1 MLLKSLEL
9 QGFKTFPD
17 KTKLTF
23 DKGITSVVGPNG
35 SGKSNISDAIRWVLG
50 EQAPKSLRC
59 SKMEDVV
66 VNGTDTRKRQGY
78 AEVTLTI
85 DNKDRVLAFNG
96 DEVAVTRRYYRSGES
111 EYLINKASVRLKD
124 IHELFMDT
132 GLGRD
137 GYSMISQGKIDSIV
151 ASKSEDR
158 REIFEE
164 AAGISRYRYRKTEA
178 ERKLV
183 HTEENLVRL
192 RDIVTELDDRIGP
205 LETQSK
211 KAQAFLEYSGEKRG
225 LEIALWLDTLNKSS
239 AVLKEHEDKIAVS
252 KNQYEE
258 AEKEL
263 EKIAKETE
271 EIYLQNGSLLT
282 KIEEIRQSITQSEGE
297 ISFHKSSVSVAQNDI
312 LHNNENI
319 ERIQGEI
326 EKAQNSNIDIQQEIE
341 KKEQEISDFDTQ
353 ILSLQKDYDK
363 IADDL
368 NNINTD
374 SSRSSE
380 QLQQLSAKIASLS
393 AKSADARV
401 TDMTCASTIL
411 EIENRISSLN
421 ESVGA
426 KKEQLTD
433 LKEMQADFENKIK
446 EGNKKVEALNNS
458 IKGLEIKIESRSK
471 KRDESKVTADT
482 LMLDAQE
489 KARRAKL
496 LEDLSANFEGFYN
509 SVKVVMK
516 EAKKGTVSGICGPVS
531 QLIKVPSQYNMAI
544 EVALGAKMQNIVTL
558 TDEDAKRAIKTLKK
572 LDAGRATFLPISTIK
587 SRTLDEKGLD
597 DCYGYV
603 GIASAL
609 CSCDEK
615 YDNIKSSLLGKIV
628 VVEDLNCAATIA
640 KKYGYR
646 FMIVT
651 LDGQVINAGGSF
663 TGGSMNKKSGLLSRE
678 TEIQSLKK
686 KADELFEKAEVAKA
700 DFLKAQ
706 EAYGQCEAEL
716 LGIRGDLSLAQQEL
730 IKVQTEY
737 TACTNELNNL
747 AVTIDEIENELK
759 ESASKI
765 ESQKTIQQQAKVVL
779 EQYTHEI
786 EETDLQISTLSGDKE
801 LLSQKREDLSSL
813 LQDIRLKIVTK
824 QKDIETLTAEIE
836 LAKASGSNQDL
847 HVKELFEEIDV
858 ISKNNANLEIKIQN
872 TQNTINVLRQKV
884 NEANALIENTN
895 IQRDELEKRSVELR
909 QIERDKNSEREL
921 ASNEYSRLEERKV
934 NLQKQFDDIIAKL
947 WDEYELT
954 RLEAQKQAIEIE
966 DLSVAKSRLA
976 ELKQK
981 IKNLGSVNVSAIEEY
996 KEVSERYEFMK
1007 TQVAD
1012 VENSKKEIERLINDL
1027 TKQMKEVFVVSFAE
1041 INKNFTATF
1050 KELFGGGTASLE
1062 LSDPENILTS
1072 GIDIIVHPPGKIVVH
1087 LEALSGGEKALV
1099 AIALYFAILKVR
1111 PAPFCVMDEIEAALD
1126 EVNVDRF
1133 AQYLRNLTESTQ
1145 FILITHR
1152 RGTMEEADV
1161 LYGVTMQDE
1170 GISKLLELRTT
1181 EVAAKLGLKAN

>member
-66 VNGTDTRKRQGY
+66 FNGTDTRKRQGY

-85 DNKDRVLAFNG
+85 DNKDRMLPFNG
-96 DEVAVTRRYYRSGES
+96 DDVAVTRRYYRSGDS

-164 AAGISRYRYRKTEA
+164 AAGISRYRYRKNEA

-225 LEIALWLDTLNKSS
+225 LEIALWLDTLDKSS
-239 AVLKEHEDKIAVS
+239 AILKDHEDKIAVS

-258 AEKEL
+258 AEKDL

-271 EIYLQNGSLLT
+271 EIYLQNGSLLS
-282 KIEEIRQSITQSEGE
+282 KIDEIRQGITQTEGE
-297 ISFHKSSVSVAQNDI
+297 ISFHKSSVSVAENDI

-319 ERIQGEI
+319 ERIKGEI
-326 EKAQNSNIDIQQEIE
+326 EKTQSSTVDIQQEIE
-341 KKEQEISDFDTQ
+341 RKEENISAFEVDITA
-353 ILSLQKDYDK
+353 LQKEYD
-363 IADDL
+363 ITADNL

-380 QLQQLSAKIASLS
+380 QLQQLSAQIASLS

-411 EIENRISSLN
+411 ELESRVSSLKEN
-421 ESVGA
+421 LAV
-426 KKEQLTD
+426 KKEQLSELTS
-433 LKEMQADFENKIK
+433 MQADFSKYVNESS
-446 EGNKKVEALNNS
+446 KKVDSLTNS
-458 IKGLEIKIESRSK
+458 IKGLEIKIQSRTK
-471 KRDESKVTADT
+471 KRDELKTYADT
-482 LMLDAQE
+482 MMLDAQE
-489 KARRAKL
+489 KSRRAKL
-496 LEDLSANFEGFYN
+496 LEDLAANYEGFYN
-509 SVKVVMK
+509 SVKVIMK

-531 QLIKVPSQYNMAI
+531 QLIKVPSQYNVAM
-544 EVALGAKMQNIVTL
+544 EVALGSKMQNIVTL
-558 TDEDAKRAIKTLKK
+558 TDEDAKRAIRTLKQM
-572 LDAGRATFLPISTIK
+572 DAGRATFLPITTIK
-587 SRTLDEKGLD
+587 GRTLDEKGLD

-603 GIASAL
+603 GVASQL
-609 CSCDEK
+609 CTCDAK

-628 VVEDLNCAATIA
+628 VVEDLNSASAIA

-663 TGGSMNKKSGLLSRE
+663 TGGSLNKKTGLLSRE
-678 TEIQSLKK
+678 TEIASLKK
-686 KADELFEKAEVAKA
+686 KAEELMRKAENAKV
-700 DFLKAQ
+700 DFSKAQ

-716 LGIRGDLSLAQQEL
+716 LGMRGDLSLAQQEL
-730 IKVQTEY
+730 VRVQTEY
-737 TACTNELNNL
+737 AACTNELNNMK
-747 AVTIDEIENELK
+747 VTVEEIEREIND
-759 ESASKI
+759 SISKV
-765 ESQKTIQQQAKVVL
+765 ESQKVVQQQAKIVL
-779 EQYTHEI
+779 EQYNAQI
-786 EETDLQISTLSGDKE
+786 EEIDSQIGSLSTDKE
-801 LLSQKREDLSSL
+801 LLSQKREELSEA

-824 QKDIETLTAEIE
+824 QKDIETLKAEIE
-836 LAKASGSNQDL
+836 LAKASGTNQDIR
-847 HVKELFEEIDV
+847 VKELNDEIEAIV
-858 ISKNNANLEIKIQN
+858 SSNSNLENK
-872 TQNTINVLRQKV
+872 
-884 NEANALIENTN
+884 IENTN
-895 IQRDELEKRSVELR
+895 NTIKALRQRVNDANTLIEATNTQRDELEKRSVELR
-909 QIERDKNSEREL
+909 QLERDKNSEREL
-921 ASNEYSRLEERKV
+921 ASNEYSRLEERKT

-954 RLEAQKQAIEIE
+954 RSEAMKQAVEIE
-966 DLSVAKSRLA
+966 ELSVAKSRLA

-981 IKNLGSVNVSAIEEY
+981 IKSLGNVNVSAIEEY

-1012 VENSKKEIERLINDL
+1012 VENSKKEIERLISEL

-1170 GISKLLELRTT
+1170 GISKLLELRTS
-1181 EVAAKLGLKAN
+1181 EVAQKLGLKAN

>member
-17 KTKLTF
+17 KTKLKF

-66 VNGTDTRKRQGY
+66 FNGTDTRKRQGY

-85 DNKDRVLAFNG
+85 DNKDRVLPFNG
-96 DEVAVTRRYYRSGES
+96 DEVAVTRRYFRSGDS

-164 AAGISRYRYRKTEA
+164 AAGISRYRYRKNEA

-183 HTEENLVRL
+183 HTEDNLVRL
-192 RDIVTELDDRIGP
+192 RDIVTELEDRVGP
-205 LETQSK
+205 LANQAK
-211 KAQAFLEYSGEKRG
+211 KAEDFLEYAGEKRG

-252 KNQYEE
+252 KNQYEDAE
-258 AEKEL
+258 AQLK
-263 EKIAKETE
+263 KIAEETE
-271 EIYLQNGSLLT
+271 RIYFENGALLS
-282 KIEEIRQSITQSEGE
+282 KIDEIRAGITQSEGE
-297 ISFHKSSVSVAQNDI
+297 ISFHKSTVSVAQNDI

-326 EKAQNSNIDIQQEIE
+326 QKAQNFNVDIQQEIE
-341 KKEQEISDFDTQ
+341 KKEQNITDLDKQ
-353 ILSLQKDYDK
+353 IVDLQKDYDNT
-363 IADDL
+363 ADEL

-380 QLQQLSAKIASLS
+380 QLQQLSATIASLS

-411 EIENRISSLN
+411 ELESRVVTLKENVS
-421 ESVGA
+421 A
-426 KKEQLTD
+426 KKSQLSDLEQMHSDYKQSVAKYT
-433 LKEMQADFENKIK
+433 Q
-446 EGNKKVEALNNS
+446 KVDQLNNAL
-458 IKGLEIKIESRSK
+458 KGLEIKIESRAK
-471 KRDESKVTADT
+471 KREDAKTTADT

-489 KARRAKL
+489 KSRRAKL
-496 LEDLSANFEGFYN
+496 LEDLAANYEGFYN
-509 SVKVVMK
+509 SVKVIMK
-516 EAKKGTVSGICGPVS
+516 EAKKGSVSGICGPVS
-531 QLIKVPSQYNMAI
+531 QLINVPSQYNVAM

-558 TDEDAKRAIKTLKK
+558 TDEDAKRAIKTLKQ
-572 LDAGRATFLPISTIK
+572 LDAGRATFLPLTTIK
-587 SRTLDEKGLD
+587 GRTLDEKGLD

-603 GIASAL
+603 GIASEL
-609 CSCDEK
+609 CSCDKK

-628 VVEDLNCAATIA
+628 VAEDLNSAATMA

-678 TEIQSLKK
+678 TEIKNLKI
-686 KADELFEKAEVAKA
+686 KADELMKKAENAKE
-700 DFLKAQ
+700 DFVKAQ
-706 EAYGQCEAEL
+706 QAYAQIEADV
-716 LGIRGDLSLAQQEL
+716 LGTRADLSLAQQEL
-730 IKVQTEY
+730 VKVQTEY
-737 TACTNELNNL
+737 TACTNELNTL
-747 AVTIDEIENELK
+747 ADSIAEIDTEIN
-759 ESASKI
+759 ASLEKI
-765 ESQKTIQQQAKVVL
+765 QNQKLMQSQAKTVL
-779 EQYTHEI
+779 EQYTTQI
-786 EETDLQISTLSGDKE
+786 EETDLQIATLSGDKE
-801 LLSQKREDLSSL
+801 LLSQKREQLSAT
-813 LQDIRLKIVTK
+813 LQDIRLQIVTK
-824 QKDIETLTAEIE
+824 QKDIETIKTEIE
-836 LAKASGSNQDL
+836 LAKASGSNHDQ
-847 HVKELFEEIDV
+847 HVLELQQEIEA
-858 ISKNNANLEIKIQN
+858 IIANNSNLETKIEN
-872 TQNTINVLRQKV
+872 TKNTINLLRQKV
-884 NEANALIENTN
+884 TDANAQIDAINT
-895 IQRDELEKRSVELR
+895 QRDDFEKRSVELR

-954 RLEAQKQAIEIE
+954 RSEAQKQAIEIE
-966 DLSVAKSRLA
+966 NLVEAKARLA
-976 ELKQK
+976 QLKQK
-981 IKNLGSVNVSAIEEY
+981 IKSLGNVNVSAIEEY
-996 KEVSERYEFMK
+996 KEVSERYEFM
-1007 TQVAD
+1007 TAQVAD
-1012 VENSKKEIERLINDL
+1012 VENSKKEIERLITDL
-1027 TKQMKEVFVVSFAE
+1027 TKQMREVFVESFAQ

-1062 LSDPENILTS
+1062 LSDPDTILTS

-1126 EVNVDRF
+1126 EVNVYRF
-1133 AQYLRNLTESTQ
+1133 AQYLRNLTQSTQ

-1170 GISKLLELRTT
+1170 GISKLLELRTS
-1181 EVAAKLGLKAN
+1181 EVALKLGLKAN

>member
-50 EQAPKSLRC
+50 EQSPKSLRC

-66 VNGTDTRKRQGY
+66 FNGTDTRKRQGY

-85 DNKDRVLAFNG
+85 DNKDRVLPFNG
-96 DEVAVTRRYYRSGES
+96 DEVAVTRRYYRSGDS

-211 KAQAFLEYSGEKRG
+211 KAQAFLEFSGEKRG

-239 AVLKEHEDKIAVS
+239 AILKEHEDKISVS

-258 AEKEL
+258 AEREL
-263 EKIAKETE
+263 ERITQETE
-271 EIYLQNGSLLT
+271 EIYLKNGSLLT
-282 KIEEIRQSITQSEGE
+282 KIEEIRQGITQSEGE
-297 ISFHKSSVSVAQNDI
+297 ISFHKSTVSVAENDI

-319 ERIQGEI
+319 ERIKGEI
-326 EKAQNSNIDIQQEIE
+326 EKAQSSTEDIMQEIE
-341 KKEQEISDFDTQ
+341 TKEEQISELDKTIDE
-353 ILSLQKDYDK
+353 LQKDYEVT
-363 IADDL
+363 ADEL

-380 QLQQLSAKIASLS
+380 QLQQLSAQIASLS

-401 TDMTCASTIL
+401 TNMTSASTIL
-411 EIENRISSLN
+411 EL
-421 ESVGA
+421 ESRVKNLTDA
-426 KKEQLTD
+426 KTIKNEQLAD
-433 LKEMQADFENKIK
+433 LLQMQEEFSDRVNKYSQ
-446 EGNKKVEALNNS
+446 KVDSLNNS
-458 IKGLEIKIESRSK
+458 IKGLEIKIESRTK
-471 KRDESKVTADT
+471 KRDELKNTADN
-482 LMLDAQE
+482 LLLDAQE
-489 KARRAKL
+489 KSRRAKL
-496 LEDLSANFEGFYN
+496 LEDLSANYEGFYN
-509 SVKVVMK
+509 SVKVIMK
-516 EAKKGTVSGICGPVS
+516 EAKKGSVSGICGPVS
-531 QLIKVPSQYNMAI
+531 QLIKVPTQYNVAM
-544 EVALGAKMQNIVTL
+544 EVALGSKMQNIVTL

-572 LDAGRATFLPISTIK
+572 LDAGRATFLPITTIK
-587 SRTLDEKGLD
+587 GRTLDEKGLD

-603 GIASAL
+603 GVASEL

-615 YDNIKSSLLGKIV
+615 YKNIKSSLLGKIV
-628 VVEDLNCAATIA
+628 VVEDLNSAATIA

-678 TEIQSLKK
+678 TEIASLRKT
-686 KADELFEKAEVAKA
+686 ADELLKNAENAKTE
-700 DFLKAQ
+700 FLRAQ
-706 EAYGQCEAEL
+706 ESFGQCEAQL
-716 LGIRGDLSLAQQEL
+716 LGSRADLSLAQQEL
-730 IKVQTEY
+730 IKAQTEY
-737 TACTNELNNL
+737 TACTNELNNMR
-747 AVTIDEIENELK
+747 ASVEEIDREIT
-759 ESASKI
+759 ESLSKI
-765 ESQKTIQQQAKVVL
+765 ESHKIMQQQAKVVL
-779 EQYTHEI
+779 EQYTAEI
-786 EETDLQISTLSGDKE
+786 EKIDALISTLSGDKE
-801 LLSQKREDLSSL
+801 LLTQKREDLSTK
-813 LQDIRLKIVTK
+813 LQDIRLQIVTK
-824 QKDIETLTAEIE
+824 QKDIETLKAEIE
-836 LAKASGSNQDL
+836 LAKASGTNQDQHIL
-847 HVKELFEEIDV
+847 ELNAEIEA
-858 ISKNNANLEIKIQN
+858 ITANNANLELKIEN
-872 TQNTINVLRQKV
+872 THNTINALRQKV
-884 NEANALIENTN
+884 VNANALIEDTNT
-895 IQRDELEKRSVELR
+895 QRDELEKRSVELR
-909 QIERDKNSEREL
+909 QAERDKNSEREL

-934 NLQKQFDDIIAKL
+934 NLQKQFDDIITKL

-954 RLEAQKQAIEIE
+954 RSEAQEQAVEIE

-981 IKNLGSVNVSAIEEY
+981 IKSLGNVNVSAIEEY

-1007 TQVAD
+1007 AQVAD
-1012 VENSKKEIERLINDL
+1012 VENSKKEIEHLINDL
-1027 TKQMKEVFVVSFAE
+1027 TKQMKDVFVESFAE

-1062 LSDPENILTS
+1062 LADPENILTS

-1161 LYGVTMQDE
+1161 LYGVTMQNE

-1181 EVAAKLGLKAN
+1181 EVAEKLGLKAN

>member
-17 KTKLTF
+17 KTKLSF

-66 VNGTDTRKRQGY
+66 FNGTDTRKRQGY

-85 DNKDRVLAFNG
+85 DNKDRVLPFNG
-96 DEVAVTRRYYRSGES
+96 DEVAVTRRYFRSGDS

-164 AAGISRYRYRKTEA
+164 AAGISRYRYRKNEA

-183 HTEENLVRL
+183 HTEDNLVRL
-192 RDIVTELDDRIGP
+192 RDIVTELEDRVGP
-205 LETQSK
+205 LAAQSK
-211 KAQAFLEYSGEKRG
+211 KAEAFLEYAGEKRG

-239 AVLKEHEDKIAVS
+239 TVLKEHEDKIAVS
-252 KNQYEE
+252 KGQYED
-258 AEKEL
+258 AEIQLKKIAEET
-263 EKIAKETE
+263 EKIYFE
-271 EIYLQNGSLLT
+271 NGSLLS
-282 KIEEIRQSITQSEGE
+282 KIDEIRAGITKSEGE
-297 ISFHKSSVSVAQNDI
+297 ISFHKSTVSVAENDI

-319 ERIQGEI
+319 ERIKSEI
-326 EKAQNSNIDIQQEIE
+326 EKTENSNIDIQQEIE
-341 KKEQEISDFDTQ
+341 RKENEISSFDND
-353 ILSLQKDYDK
+353 ILLLQKDYDK
-363 IADDL
+363 TADEL

-380 QLQQLSAKIASLS
+380 QLQHLSAVIASLS
-393 AKSADARV
+393 AKTADARV
-401 TDMTCASTIL
+401 TDMTCASTVL
-411 EIENRISSLN
+411 ELETRVAGLKESSKSKREQLDELTQMNNDYKEKVLSCSHKVDSLN
-421 ESVGA
+421 
-426 KKEQLTD
+426 
-433 LKEMQADFENKIK
+433 N
-446 EGNKKVEALNNS
+446 AL
-458 IKGLEIKIESRSK
+458 KGLEIKIESRAK
-471 KRDESKVTADT
+471 KREESKATADT

-496 LEDLSANFEGFYN
+496 LEDLSANYEGFYN
-509 SVKVVMK
+509 SVKVIMK

-531 QLIKVPSQYNMAI
+531 QLINVPSQYNVAM
-544 EVALGAKMQNIVTL
+544 EVALGAKMQNIVTN
-558 TDEDAKRAIKTLKK
+558 TDEDAKRAIKTLKQ
-572 LDAGRATFLPISTIK
+572 LDAGRATFLPLTTIK
-587 SRTLDEKGLD
+587 GRMLDEKGLD
-597 DCYGYV
+597 DCYGYI
-603 GIASAL
+603 GIASEL
-609 CSCDEK
+609 CSCDKK
-615 YDNIKSSLLGKIV
+615 YDNVKSSLLGKIV
-628 VVEDLNCAATIA
+628 VAEDLNSAATMA

-646 FMIVT
+646 FMVVT
-651 LDGQVINAGGSF
+651 LDGQVVNAGGSF

-678 TEIQSLKK
+678 TEIINLKK
-686 KADELFEKAEVAKA
+686 KADELMKKAQNAK
-700 DFLKAQ
+700 DEFVKAQ
-706 EAYGQCEAEL
+706 EAYAQIEAQL
-716 LGIRGDLSLAQQEL
+716 LGTRADLSLAQQEL
-730 IKVQTEY
+730 IKVQTEH

-747 AVTIDEIENELK
+747 QVSVSEIEAEI
-759 ESASKI
+759 SASLERI
-765 ESQKTIQQQAKVVL
+765 ESNKAMQVEAKTVL
-779 EQYTHEI
+779 EQYSAEI
-786 EETDLQISTLSGDKE
+786 EKTDMQIATLSGDKE
-801 LLSQKREDLSSL
+801 ALSHKREELSSV
-813 LQDIRLKIVTK
+813 LQDIRLQIVTK
-824 QKDIETLTAEIE
+824 QKDIETLKAEIE
-836 LAKASGSNQDL
+836 LAKTSGSNQDL
-847 HVKELFEEIDV
+847 HVTELKEEISA
-858 ISKNNANLEIKIQN
+858 IESNNSNLENKINN
-872 TQNTINVLRQKV
+872 TKNTIDALRKKVLD
-884 NEANALIENTN
+884 ANAQIESINS
-895 IQRDELEKRSVELR
+895 QRDEFEKRSVELR
-909 QIERDKNSEREL
+909 QLERDKNAEREL

-954 RLEAQKQAIEIE
+954 RNEAQKQAVEIE
-966 DLSVAKSRLA
+966 DLVAAKARLA

-981 IKNLGSVNVSAIEEY
+981 IKSLGNVNVSAIEEY
-996 KEVSERYEFMK
+996 KEVSERYEFM
-1007 TQVAD
+1007 TAQVAD
-1012 VENSKKEIERLINDL
+1012 VENSKKEIERLITDL
-1027 TKQMKEVFVVSFAE
+1027 TKQMREVFVDSFAE

-1133 AQYLRNLTESTQ
+1133 AQYLRNLTQSTQ

-1170 GISKLLELRTT
+1170 GISKLLELRTS
-1181 EVAAKLGLKAN
+1181 EVASKLGLKAN

>member
-23 DKGITSVVGPNG
+23 DRGITSVVGPNG

-66 VNGTDTRKRQGY
+66 FNGTDSRKRQGY

-85 DNKDRVLAFNG
+85 DNKDRVLPFNG
-96 DEVAVTRRYYRSGES
+96 DDVAVTRRYYRSGES

-164 AAGISRYRYRKTEA
+164 AAGISRYRYRKNEA

-183 HTEENLVRL
+183 HTEDNLVRL
-192 RDIVTELDDRIGP
+192 RDIVTELEDRIGP

-211 KAQAFLEYSGEKRG
+211 KAEAFLQYASEKRG
-225 LEIALWLDTLNKSS
+225 LEIALWLDTLDKSS
-239 AVLKEHEDKIAVS
+239 AILKEHEDKISVS
-252 KNQYEE
+252 KNQYDG
-258 AEKEL
+258 AEREL
-263 EKIAKETE
+263 ESIAKETE
-271 EIYLQNGSLLT
+271 DIYLQNGSLLS
-282 KIEEIRQSITQSEGE
+282 KIEEIRHSITQSEGE
-297 ISFHKSSVSVAQNDI
+297 ISFHKSSISVAENDI

-319 ERIQGEI
+319 DRIKGEI
-326 EKAQNSNIDIQQEIE
+326 EKAENSNVDIKQEIE
-341 KKEQEISDFDTQ
+341 NKEVQITQ
-353 ILSLQKDYDK
+353 IDSELSQLQLDYDK
-363 IADDL
+363 TADDL

-380 QLQQLSAKIASLS
+380 QLQQLSATIASLS

-411 EIENRISSLN
+411 ELESRVASLKD
-421 ESVGA
+421 SVAA
-426 KKEQLTD
+426 KKEQLSELD
-433 LKEMQADFENKIK
+433 IMYADYDEKV
-446 EGNKKVEALNNS
+446 KKSAQMVDSLNNS
-458 IKGLEIKIESRSK
+458 IKGLEIKIASRTK
-471 KRDESKVTADT
+471 KRDELKSAADT

-496 LEDLSANFEGFYN
+496 LEDLSANYEGFYN
-509 SVKVVMK
+509 SVKVIMK
-516 EAKKGTVSGICGPVS
+516 EAKKGTVSGVCGPVS
-531 QLIKVPSQYNMAI
+531 QLIKVPSQYNVAM
-544 EVALGAKMQNIVTL
+544 EVALGSKMQNIVTN

-572 LDAGRATFLPISTIK
+572 LDAGRATFLPITTIK
-587 SRTLDEKGLD
+587 GRTLDEKGLD
-597 DCYGYV
+597 DCYGYI
-603 GIASAL
+603 GIAADL
-609 CSCDEK
+609 CSCDKK

-628 VVEDLNCAATIA
+628 VAEDLNCAATIA

-646 FMIVT
+646 FMVVT
-651 LDGQVINAGGSF
+651 LDGQTVNAGGSF
-663 TGGSMNKKSGLLSRE
+663 TGGSLNKKSGLLSRE
-678 TEIQSLKK
+678 TEIATLKK
-686 KADELFEKAEVAKA
+686 KADELSAKAEAAKA
-700 DFLKAQ
+700 DYLKAQ
-706 EAYGQCEAEL
+706 ESFAQCEAEL
-716 LGIRGDLSLAQQEL
+716 LGARADLSVAQQEYVR
-730 IKVQTEY
+730 VQTEF
-737 TACTNELNNL
+737 TACSNELNNMR
-747 AVTIDEIENELK
+747 ASVSEIETEITQ
-759 ESASKI
+759 SSDKI
-765 ESQKTIQQQAKVVL
+765 NSQKTLQQEAKVVL
-779 EQYTHEI
+779 KRYTAEI
-786 EETDLQISTLSGDKE
+786 EKTELQISTLSGDKE
-801 LLSQKREDLSSL
+801 LLSQKREELSEK
-813 LQDIRLKIVTK
+813 LQDIRLQIVTK
-824 QKDIETLTAEIE
+824 QKDIETLKTEIE
-836 LAKASGSNQDL
+836 IAKASGDNHSL
-847 HVKELFEEIDV
+847 HMQELSSEIEA
-858 ISKNNANLEIKIQN
+858 IINNNSNLEQKIQN
-872 TQNTINVLRQKV
+872 TQDVINSLRQRV
-884 NEANALIENTN
+884 VEANSQIESINA
-895 IQRDELEKRSVELR
+895 QRDELEKRTVELR
-909 QIERDKNSEREL
+909 QLERDKNSEREL

-954 RLEAQKQAIEIE
+954 RSEAQKQAVEIE
-966 DLSVAKSRLA
+966 DLTVAKSRLA

-981 IKNLGSVNVSAIEEY
+981 IKALGNVNVAAIEEY

-1007 TQVAD
+1007 EQVSD

-1027 TKQMKEVFVVSFAE
+1027 TKQMKEVFVESFAQ

-1062 LSDPENILTS
+1062 LSDPVNILTS

-1087 LEALSGGEKALV
+1087 PEALSGGEKALV

-1170 GISKLLELRTT
+1170 GISKLLELRTS

>member
-66 VNGTDTRKRQGY
+66 FNGTDTRKRQGY

-85 DNKDRVLAFNG
+85 DNKDRVLPFNG
-96 DEVAVTRRYYRSGES
+96 DEVAVTRRYFRSGDS

-164 AAGISRYRYRKTEA
+164 AAGISRYRYRKNEA

-183 HTEENLVRL
+183 HTEDNLIRL
-192 RDIVTELDDRIGP
+192 RDIVTELEDRIGP
-205 LETQSK
+205 LSTQAK
-211 KAQAFLEYSGEKRG
+211 KAESFLEYAGEKRG

-239 AVLKEHEDKIAVS
+239 AILKDHEDKIAVS
-252 KNQYEE
+252 KTQYED
-258 AEKEL
+258 AEREL
-263 EKIAKETE
+263 DAIAQETE
-271 EIYLQNGSLLT
+271 TIYFKNGSLLS
-282 KIEEIRQSITQSEGE
+282 KIDEIRAGITQYEGE
-297 ISFHKSSVSVAQNDI
+297 ISFHKSTVSVAENDI

-319 ERIQGEI
+319 ARIKGEI
-326 EKAQNSNIDIQQEIE
+326 QKAESSSVDIIQEIE
-341 KKEQEISDFDTQ
+341 KKESEIVNFESDINELQMNYDTT
-353 ILSLQKDYDK
+353 
-363 IADDL
+363 ADQL

-380 QLQQLSAKIASLS
+380 KLQQLSAVIASLS

-411 EIENRISSLN
+411 ELESRVATLKENSATKR
-421 ESVGA
+421 
-426 KKEQLTD
+426 EQLND
-433 LKEMQADFENKIK
+433 LKAMHSDYEQRVAQCAQ
-446 EGNKKVEALNNS
+446 KVDSLNNS
-458 IKGLEIKIESRSK
+458 LKGLELKIESRSK
-471 KRDESKVTADT
+471 KRDELKESADT

-489 KARRAKL
+489 KARRAKI
-496 LEDLSANFEGFYN
+496 LEDLAANYEGFYN
-509 SVKVVMK
+509 SVKVIMK
-516 EAKKGTVSGICGPVS
+516 EAKKGSVSGICGPVS
-531 QLIKVPSQYNMAI
+531 QLINVPSQYNVAL

-558 TDEDAKRAIKTLKK
+558 TDEDAKRAISTLKK
-572 LDAGRATFLPISTIK
+572 LDAGRATFLPLTTIK
-587 SRTLDEKGLD
+587 GRGLEEKGLD
-597 DCYGYV
+597 DCYGFV
-603 GIASAL
+603 GIASEL
-609 CSCDEK
+609 CTCDKK

-628 VVEDLNCAATIA
+628 IAEDLNSAANMA
-640 KKYGYR
+640 KKYSYR
-646 FMIVT
+646 FMVVT

-663 TGGSMNKKSGLLSRE
+663 TGGSVNKKSGLLSRE

-686 KADELFEKAEVAKA
+686 KADELFKKAETAKV
-700 DFLKAQ
+700 DFVKAQ
-706 EAYGQCEAEL
+706 EAFAQIEADV
-716 LGIRGDLSLAQQEL
+716 LGTRADLSLAQQEL
-730 IKVQTEY
+730 IRVQTEFV
-737 TACTNELNNL
+737 ACTNELNNL
-747 AVTIDEIENELK
+747 SSSVEEIDNEITGSLQ
-759 ESASKI
+759 KI
-765 ESQKTIQQQAKVVL
+765 ESNKVMQNDAKLVL
-779 EQYTHEI
+779 EQYTAEI
-786 EETDLQISTLSGDKE
+786 EKTDMQIATLSGDRE
-801 LLSQKREDLSSL
+801 TLSQKREDLSAL
-813 LQDIRLKIVTK
+813 LQDIRLQIVTK
-824 QKDIETLTAEIE
+824 QKDIETLKAEITLAKATGSNHDQHMLELNKEIE
-836 LAKASGSNQDL
+836 LITA
-847 HVKELFEEIDV
+847 
-858 ISKNNANLEIKIQN
+858 NNSNLENKINN
-872 TQNTINVLRQKV
+872 TKNVIDNLRKKV
-884 NEANALIENTN
+884 NDSNSEIESINS
-895 IQRDELEKRSVELR
+895 QRDELEKRTVELR
-909 QIERDKNSEREL
+909 QKERDKNSEREL

-954 RLEAQKQAIEIE
+954 RSEAQKQAVEIE
-966 DLSVAKSRLA
+966 DLNIAKSRLA

-981 IKNLGSVNVSAIEEY
+981 IKSLGNVNVSAIEEY
-996 KEVSERYEFMK
+996 KEVSERYEFM
-1007 TQVAD
+1007 TAQVND

-1027 TKQMKEVFVVSFAE
+1027 TKQMREVFVDSFAE

-1181 EVAAKLGLKAN
+1181 EVATKLGLKAN